1 MQLFRLPSKAYWKKI
16 LSLLTWVSIVFTTCS
31 SPNGCCIIDIP
42 STVKT
47 SPQGGDKILKSSN
60 P

>member
-42 STVKT
+42 STMKT
-47 SPQGGDKILKSSN
+47 SPQGGDKIQ
-60 P
+60 